1 MKFTTEQIEFLKYYV
16 YIYMDPDTKEIFY
29 VGKGKGNRVFS
40 HLKDDS
46 DSEKV
51 KKIKM
56 LQADHKEP
64 VIEILIHGLENE
76 ETALKVEAAVIDLI
90 GLDGLTN
97 RVKGHYSKLYGRIGV
112 EQLIQRYNNE
122 IAKIVEPVLLIR
134 INQAFYYGITEQELY
149 DATRARWK
157 LGLRREKA
165 TYAMAVYEGIIQEVY
180 TIAGWFPGGTT
191 YNCVNINSSVDT
203 SRWEFVGKIADET
216 IRKKYLN
223 KSVAYYFKQGNA
235 SPVIYVN
242 ID

>member
-1 MKFTTEQIEFLKYYV
+1 MKFTIEQTEFLKYYV

-29 VGKGKGNRVFS
+29 IGKGKGNRVFS
-40 HLKDDS
+40 HLNDGS
-46 DSEKV
+46 DTDKV
-51 KKIKM
+51 KKIKN
-56 LQADHKEP
+56 LRECGKEP

-97 RVKGHYSKLYGRIGV
+97 QVKGHYSKLYGRIGV

-122 IAKIVEPVLLIR
+122 IAEITEPALLIR

-157 LGLRREKA
+157 IGSRREKA

-180 TIAGWFPGGTT
+180 TIAGWFPGGST
-191 YNCVNINSSVDT
+191 YSCRDSSVDP
-203 SRWEFVGKIADET
+203 SRWEFVGKKADEA

-223 KSVAYYFKQGNA
+223 KSVSHYFKRGHI
-235 SPVIYVN
+235 SPIIYVN
-242 ID
+242 VK